1 MKYHLTQLHRSVS
14 HVMNKDD
21 EPVTLKKELGYGK
34 DDSMTKSQMKMVG
47 FTLIE
52 LMVTLAVLAVLAGI
66 AAPSFMAMIRDNR
79 ITTQANNLVGSIQ
92 LARSEAAKRGVQI
105 TIRHNGATANN
116 WDNGWIVFTDWDA
129 DGIYDDNASAP
140 ECELEE
146 DCLIRTQAALPNNL
160 TLRTENE
167 FSQWFAFNPSGFPVD
182 LVSDVFSLC
191 SPDGNTANARKIVL
205 NNTGRPSIEKGT
217 SSCP

>member
-1 MKYHLTQLHRSVS
+1 MIKLLVYADLWNEFGSISSVMKYHLTQLHRSVS

-129 DGIYDDNASAP
+129 DG
-140 ECELEE
+140 
-146 DCLIRTQAALPNNL
+146 
-160 TLRTENE
+160 
-167 FSQWFAFNPSGFPVD
+167 AFNPSGFPVD

>member
-1 MKYHLTQLHRSVS
+1 MIKLLVYADLWNEFGSISSVMKYHLTQLHRSVS

-129 DGIYDDNASAP
+129 DGRS
-140 ECELEE
+140 EE
-146 DCLIRTQAALPNNL
+146 HTS
-160 TLRTENE
+160 E